1 MMYEISDSLIDK
13 MTRVAV
19 YHLDGERWG
28 EALRALDEL
37 VKVRPDDW
45 EFRFLRS
52 EALRRLDRHA
62 EALEDAKLAAQVQ
75 PDNDDVSVALAELH
89 MLNYEFP
96 EAVRL
101 LNVVFNKG
109 YVPELAPNKQPPL
122 VQRAGFSLA
131 VIQRVGTASEAVA

>member
-1 MMYEISDSLIDK
+1 MFEFSEELIDK

-37 VKVRPDDW
+37 VKARPESW

-52 EALRRLDRHA
+52 EALRRLDRHE
-62 EALEDAKLAAQVQ
+62 EAMGDAKLAAEAQ
-75 PDNDDVSVALAELH
+75 PDNDDVSVALAELY
-89 MLNYEFP
+89 MLNYQFP
-96 EAVRL
+96 EAVKI

-109 YVPELAPNKQPPL
+109 YDPTLPPNKQPPL